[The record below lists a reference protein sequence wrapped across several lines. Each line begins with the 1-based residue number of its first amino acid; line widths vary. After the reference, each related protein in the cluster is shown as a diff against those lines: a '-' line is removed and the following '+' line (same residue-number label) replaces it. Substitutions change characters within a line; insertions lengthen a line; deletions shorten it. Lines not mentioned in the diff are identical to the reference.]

1 MHKKQLFVIE
11 TLKGMLQ
18 YWKDLTKK
26 TKKHLLTV
34 MKLEILLILWI
45 FYEMRLST
53 RQEVA
58 KLEVNVCIF

>member
-18 YWKDLTKK
+18 YWKDLGEGGNKV
-26 TKKHLLTV
+26 LTV
-34 MKLEILLILWI
+34 MKLEILLVLWI
-45 FYEMRLST
+45 FYMRLST
-53 RQEVA
+53 RQKVT